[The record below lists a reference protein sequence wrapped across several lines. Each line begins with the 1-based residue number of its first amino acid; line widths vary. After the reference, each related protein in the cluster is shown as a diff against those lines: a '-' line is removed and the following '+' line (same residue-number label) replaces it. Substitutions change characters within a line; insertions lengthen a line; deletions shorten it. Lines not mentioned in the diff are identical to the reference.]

1 MTKRLPDADLLFK
14 ALADPSRRRLLDLLH
29 AHDGRTLSDLCEH
42 LDMTRQGV
50 TQHLDLLEAAN
61 LVASVRRG
69 REKLHFL
76 NPVPLQEIYERW
88 IAKFEKPRLK
98 ALAGLKQRLEKTNG

>member
-1 MTKRLPDADLLFK
+1 MAERRNTDVLFK
-14 ALADPSRRRLLDLLH
+14 ALADPNRRRLLDLLH
-29 AHDGRTLSDLCEH
+29 AHDGRTLNELCEH

-61 LVASVRRG
+61 LVATVRRG

-76 NPVPLQEIYERW
+76 NPVPLHEIYERW
-88 IAKFEKPRLK
+88 IAKFEKPRLN
-98 ALAGLKQRLEKTNG
+98 ALGNLKRRLEKANG